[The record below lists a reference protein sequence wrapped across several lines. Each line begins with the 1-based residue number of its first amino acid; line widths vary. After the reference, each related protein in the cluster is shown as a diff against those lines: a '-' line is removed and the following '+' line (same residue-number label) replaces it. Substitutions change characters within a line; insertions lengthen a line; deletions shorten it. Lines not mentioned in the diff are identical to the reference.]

1 MLNMFKLKE
10 SFFGFYVIVCMAIG
24 LIFVLIQAG
33 ITLDTYF
40 GNKEYASQTQKVE
53 YVIQKDGKT
62 FHKSY
67 ELKVFLNEDGEV
79 YRTDLSTNG
88 EVIK

>member
-24 LIFVLIQAG
+24 FIFVIIQAG
-33 ITLDTYF
+33 ITLDHYF
-40 GNKEYASQTQKVE
+40 GNKEYVSQTQKIE
-53 YVIQKDGKT
+53 YVIQKDGKI

-79 YRTDLSTNG
+79 YHTDLSTNG